1 MPDLTTFPMERAE
14 QAVAGSLHPLVAAV
28 HAALEA
34 ARTCAT
40 IRLPK
45 VLVRL
50 TLRLTDLG
58 QSALTAGANPN
69 TFTNI
74 YSTEWQRVKGVTRF
88 PTLYNAVVALN
99 AAVAA
104 CQPGTHRGE
113 LPTFTSAL
121 VQRAKSAVATGML
134 TMPVAIDVGG
144 IHIWTDGIVFV
155 IPSTQAQLAATAR
168 RQGPKAE
175 TARESVQDK
184 LLALREWLV
193 EQQVPDYHFAD
204 IYIGRDW
211 SDGPL
216 RFLAVQGHWVSAYD
230 PAAVAVLRGCGANC
244 TYLVDQSTM
253 RRSDGTH
260 PTKRHNNPPVLIGF
274 RGREPVGFC
283 MPLTGDWQPTLARW
297 RGCDTVTTYRG
308 VVL

>member
-1 MPDLTTFPMERAE
+1 MTTTDAPAP
-14 QAVAGSLHPLVAAV
+14 AVASDAPSII
-28 HAALEA
+28 ALYRA
-34 ARTCAT
+34 LDQARTCAT
-40 IRLPK
+40 IKQPK
-45 VLVRL
+45 AQVRIA
-50 TLRLTDLG
+50 LRLASLANA
-58 QSALTAGANPN
+58 ALLCGANPLP
-69 TFTNI
+69 FDHV
-74 YSTEWQRVKGVTRF
+74 YVREWMPLRGVNRF
-88 PTLYNAVVALN
+88 PTLVAAMAELRNAVN
-99 AAVAA
+99 A
-104 CQPGTHRGE
+104 CQPGTHPGE

-134 TMPVAIDVGG
+134 TMPMAVDVGG
-144 IHIWTDGIVFV
+144 IHIWTDGIAFV
-155 IPSTQAQLAATAR
+155 IPSTPAQLAATAR

-193 EQQVPDYHFAD
+193 EQRVPDYHFAD

-244 TYLVDQSTM
+244 VYLVDQSTM

-260 PTKRHNNPPVLIGF
+260 PAKRHTNPPVLIGF

-297 RGCDTVTTYRG
+297 RGCSTVITYRG
-308 VVL
+308 VTL